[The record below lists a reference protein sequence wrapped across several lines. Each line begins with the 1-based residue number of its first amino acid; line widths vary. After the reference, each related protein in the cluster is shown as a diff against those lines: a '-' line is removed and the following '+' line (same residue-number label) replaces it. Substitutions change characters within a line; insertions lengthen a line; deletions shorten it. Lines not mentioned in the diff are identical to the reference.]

1 MTALV
6 ILVPIALVLSLIGLS
21 AFIWSVSHAQYEDLD
36 GAAVRILL
44 DDKQPDDAP
53 QPDAAVRTNAGR

>member
-1 MTALV
+1 MTALL
-6 ILVPIALVLSLIGLS
+6 ILVPIALLLSLVGLT

-44 DDKQPDDAP
+44 DDDPRQDDSPKPNDAP
-53 QPDAAVRTNAGR
+53 QSR

>member
-1 MTALV
+1 MTALL
-6 ILVPIALVLSLIGLS
+6 ILVPIALLLSLVGLT

-44 DDKQPDDAP
+44 DDDERQDDSSKSNGAS
-53 QPDAAVRTNAGR
+53 QSR